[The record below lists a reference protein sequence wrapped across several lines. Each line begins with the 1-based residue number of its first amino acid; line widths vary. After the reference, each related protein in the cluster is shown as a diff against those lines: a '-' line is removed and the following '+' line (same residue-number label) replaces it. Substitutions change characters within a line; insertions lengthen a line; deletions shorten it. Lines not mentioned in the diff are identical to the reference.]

1 MAAVRPEQPDPR
13 MTVSRV
19 SVWVGIVVS
28 DIAMYLIVT
37 GEFGFF

>member
-13 MTVSRV
+13 MTVSRI
-19 SVWVGIVVS
+19 SVWVVVVS